1 MYIFVLPRSRRVTLR
16 ERYRG
21 ELYPRMCP
29 DIDSTN
35 HGLPYPSETLF
46 LPATASPASWATALR
61 TPSRVAW
68 QSLRILNG
76 PAVSPSFRI
85 LARLVLRSRAPSPST
100 SITSECC
107 DLAFSLFTLSRR
119 VAQSPYTR
127 SLSGQYRAGWRCV
140 RELSYGYGGRYTSP
154 SPSPIWLRIFAS
166 IILHCA

>member
-1 MYIFVLPRSRRVTLR
+1 MRKGGRARRT
-16 ERYRG
+16 
-21 ELYPRMCP
+21 PP
-29 DIDSTN
+29 F
-35 HGLPYPSETLF
+35 PSKTPF
-46 LPATASPASWATALR
+46 PPATASPASWATALR

-68 QSLRILNG
+68 QSLRFLNG

-140 RELSYGYGGRYTSP
+140 RELSYGYGGVRTVQPTLLRPRSIPFTPDRISYSCAPRTSQEQEEREGKMRKG
-154 SPSPIWLRIFAS
+154 LGNR
-166 IILHCA
+166 